1 MGQAQELM
9 RRITDAV
16 MAGDEKELADC
27 YVENAV
33 AETPDFG
40 KLEGRSEIV
49 KYLQAFSQAFP
60 DFRFESLSELEDGTV
75 AIDEGYLVGT
85 HTGPMTSPTGESIAP
100 PGRGSACGNA
110 TSWWSRTGW
119 PLPIGSTSTSRTST
133 PSSVLKQGAKHLA
146 DPQRNGIRCGPEAGR
161 QRSDPG

>member
-16 MAGDEKELADC
+16 MAGDEKALADC

-100 PGRGSACGNA
+100 
-110 TSWWSRTGW
+110 TGK
-119 PLPIGSTSTSRTST
+119 RVRVRECD
-133 PSSVLKQGAKHLA
+133 VLVVENRLA
-146 DPQRNGIRCGPEAGR
+146 VAPRFYFDQQDFDSQLGLEAG
-161 QRSDPG
+161 SEASG